1 MGGEVI
7 ERALLAGQL
16 AKRSGE
22 NRSDQCGLADAA
34 LTHDGDQPL
43 TQSVEVNADFIWECL
58 SDSPQPQV
66 MQSHGVSSQGWST
79 LGWVYKNG
87 VSRSVLV

>member
-7 ERALLAGQL
+7 ERALLAGEL
-16 AKRSGE
+16 AKQSGE

-58 SDSPQPQV
+58 SDSTEAQV
-66 MQSHGVSSQGWST
+66 MQSHRKTSWM
-79 LGWVYKNG
+79 
-87 VSRSVLV
+87 